1 MSKKIKDIN
10 AGKMKLYTVKV
21 EDLIDADYN
30 PNVMEE
36 RDFENLENSIERYG
50 YIEPIIV
57 NKRNN
62 VIVGGHH
69 RLRALKKK
77 GIKEVDIVYVDLD
90 ENDEKRLNI
99 ALNRISGYWDI
110 DKLEEVVNDLMADD
124 PSLIDFTGLSEFELD
139 SMFGVEEVDFLDK
152 DGFVSDDDTYVREI
166 KTPIYEITG
175 KEPEIYELCDHTKTD
190 ELINNINDAFEE
202 GLIDKKQQ
210 EFLIR
215 AAQRHLVFNYANIAE
230 YYAHQDKNMQDLMEQ
245 SALIILDVNSAI
257 KNGFITLSQ
266 KMSDLLGLDEPENF
280 YEEVDESEDFYE
292 EVDDENV

>member
-1 MSKKIKDIN
+1 MSKKIKDVN

-77 GIKEVDIVYVDLD
+77 GIKEVDVVYVDLD

-110 DKLEEVVNDLMADD
+110 DKLEEVVNDLMIDD
-124 PSLIDFTGLSEFELD
+124 PSLIDFTGLSEFEID

-152 DGFVSDDDTYVREI
+152 DGFIDDDETYVKEI

-175 KEPEIYELCDHTKTD
+175 KEPSINELCNHDKTD
-190 ELINNINDAFEE
+190 ELISNINIAFDKN
-202 GLIDKKQQ
+202 LITKEQKD
-210 EFLIR
+210 FLIR

-230 YYAHQDKNMQDLMEQ
+230 YYAHQEKDMQELMEQ

-257 KNGFITLSQ
+257 KNGFITLSE
-266 KMSDLLGLDEPENF
+266 KMSSLLGLDDP
-280 YEEVDESEDFYE
+280 EDFYSE
-292 EVDDENV
+292 EIDDNENPE

>member
-1 MSKKIKDIN
+1 MSEKIKDVN

-69 RLRALKKK
+69 RLRVLKKK
-77 GIKEVDIVYVDLD
+77 GIKEVDVVYVDLD

-99 ALNRISGYWDI
+99 ALNRISGYLDI

-139 SMFGVEEVDFLDK
+139 SMFSVEDVDFLGK
-152 DGFVSDDDTYVREI
+152 DSFINDDTYV
-166 KTPIYEITG
+166 KEITG
-175 KEPEIYELCDHTKTD
+175 KVPEICELCDHTKTD
-190 ELINNINDAFEE
+190 ELINNINNAFEKD
-202 GLIDKKQQ
+202 LIDKKQQ
-210 EFLIR
+210 EFLIC
-215 AAQRHLVFNYANIAE
+215 AAQRHLVFNYDNIVE
-230 YYAHQDKNMQDLMEQ
+230 YYTHQNKNMQDLMKQ
-245 SALIILDVNSAI
+245 SGLIILD
-257 KNGFITLSQ
+257 G
-266 KMSDLLGLDEPENF
+266 
-280 YEEVDESEDFYE
+280 
-292 EVDDENV
+292 

>member
-1 MSKKIKDIN
+1 MSKKIKDVN

-57 NKRNN
+57 NRRNN

-69 RLRALKKK
+69 RLRVLKKK
-77 GIKEVDIVYVDLD
+77 GVKEVDVVYVDLD

-99 ALNRISGYWDI
+99 ALNRINGYWDI

-139 SMFGVEEVDFLDK
+139 SMFSVEDVDFLGK
-152 DGFVSDDDTYVREI
+152 DSFINDDTHI
-166 KTPIYEITG
+166 KEITG
-175 KEPEIYELCDHTKTD
+175 KVPEIYELCDHTKTD
-190 ELINNINDAFEE
+190 KLINNINNAFEKN
-202 GLIDKKQQ
+202 LIDKKQQ
-210 EFLIR
+210 EFLIC
-215 AAQRHLVFNYANIAE
+215 AAQRHLVFDYVNIAE
-230 YYAHQDKNMQDLMEQ
+230 YYAHQNKNMQDLMKQ
-245 SALIILDVNSAI
+245 SDLIILD
-257 KNGFITLSQ
+257 G
-266 KMSDLLGLDEPENF
+266 
-280 YEEVDESEDFYE
+280 
-292 EVDDENV
+292 

>member
-1 MSKKIKDIN
+1 MSKKDVN

-21 EDLIDADYN
+21 DDLIDADYN

-36 RDFENLENSIERYG
+36 RDFENLENSIDRYG

-57 NKRNN
+57 NRRNN

-77 GIKEVDIVYVDLD
+77 GVKEVDIIYVDLD
-90 ENDEKRLNI
+90 ESDEKRLNI

-152 DGFVSDDDTYVREI
+152 DGFIDDDETYVKEI

-175 KEPEIYELCDHTKTD
+175 KEPTIDELCNHTKTD
-190 ELINNINDAFEE
+190 ELINNINIAFDKGFINEE
-202 GLIDKKQQ
+202 QKK
-210 EFLIR
+210 FLIY

-230 YYAHQDKNMQDLMEQ
+230 YYAHQDKEMQELMEQ

-257 KNGFITLSQ
+257 KNGFITLSE
-266 KMSDLLGLDEPENF
+266 KMTSLLGLDEPEI
-280 YEEVDESEDFYE
+280 YEDYSEEGD
-292 EVDDENV
+292 NNG